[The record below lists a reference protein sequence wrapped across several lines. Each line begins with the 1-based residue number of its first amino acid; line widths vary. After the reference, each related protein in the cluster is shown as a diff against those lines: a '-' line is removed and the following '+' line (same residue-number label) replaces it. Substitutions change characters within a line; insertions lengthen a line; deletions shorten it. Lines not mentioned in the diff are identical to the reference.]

1 VLALETA
8 QPLAAIV
15 GPNAGDVYAPDAKPR
30 NRIRLRPEIAKN
42 GRARD
47 IFLPDA
53 LVAKFRKVWTY
64 MQCRREDRESQNPL
78 F

>member
-1 VLALETA
+1 MLALETA
-8 QPLAAIV
+8 QLLAGIV
-15 GPNAGDVYAPDAKPR
+15 GLNAGDVHAPDAKPR
-30 NRIRLRPEIAKN
+30 NRIRFRPEIAKN

-53 LVAKFRKVWTY
+53 LIARSRKVWTY
-64 MQCRREDRESQNPL
+64 KQCRREDWASQNPL